1 MRAAVQHSPA
11 SSQPLPTVGELLR
24 RGLRNAKRSSDEL
37 AEAVQVSREY
47 LNDLMTGR
55 RRPPLPA
62 RTDLYERMT
71 SFLRLGRNDL
81 ATSALAERT
90 RKSTTDVRGPA
101 PDVARQVLEL
111 CEPATARE
119 LKRRRA
125 RRGDAE
131 LAGFTQRLLDVV
143 QGSVRR
149 TLDDQIGLK
158 IAAADHGNSYV
169 GMRVRLLTFL
179 DVTPDTL
186 TPADLAEF
194 IAPRVSLWDVDL
206 QADVLR
212 VVLRAQEPRDS
223 SRRRPTVRPGYRPQ
237 S

>member
-1 MRAAVQHSPA
+1 MRPALEKPSA
-11 SSQPLPTVGELLR
+11 SSPPPTVAELLR
-24 RGLRNAKRSSDEL
+24 RGLRSAKRSSDEL
-37 AEAVQVSREY
+37 AEAVQVSPEY
-47 LNDLMTGR
+47 LNDLLTGR

-90 RKSTTDVRGPA
+90 GRPVSDVRGPA
-101 PDVARQVLEL
+101 PDVARQLLAL
-111 CEPATARE
+111 CEPATAQE

-131 LAGFTQRLLDVV
+131 LAGLTQRLLDVV
-143 QGSVRR
+143 HGSVRR
-149 TLDDQIGLK
+149 TLEDQIGLK
-158 IAAADHGNSYV
+158 IAAADHGSSYV
-169 GMRVRLLTFL
+169 NMRVRLLMFL

-186 TPADLAEF
+186 TLADLAEF
-194 IAPRVSLWDVDL
+194 VVPRVRLWDVDL
-206 QADVLR
+206 AAGVLR
-212 VVLRAQEPRDS
+212 VVLRSQEPRDS
-223 SRRRPTVRPGYRPQ
+223 PRRRPTVRPGYRQQ